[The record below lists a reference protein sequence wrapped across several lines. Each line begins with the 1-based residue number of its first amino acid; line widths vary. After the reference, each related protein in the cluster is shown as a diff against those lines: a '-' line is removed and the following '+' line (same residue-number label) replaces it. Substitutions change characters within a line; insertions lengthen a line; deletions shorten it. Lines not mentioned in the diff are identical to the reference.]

1 MIPTPNLI
9 NGELYAILHKLAIPS
24 EKRYS
29 KDLYNRHFI
38 IHVARTIQ
46 KKLPDHII
54 NASENE
60 TDYILRI
67 DLPIEKKGLIV

>member
-1 MIPTPNLI
+1 MKPTQKLI
-9 NGELYAILHKLAIPS
+9 NGELYAILHKLAFPL

-29 KDLYNRHFI
+29 KDFYNRHFI
-38 IHVARTIQ
+38 IQVARTIQ

-60 TDYILRI
+60 TEYILRI
-67 DLPIEKKGLIV
+67 DLPTEKKGLII

>member
-1 MIPTPNLI
+1 MKTTPKLI

-29 KDLYNRHFI
+29 KEFYNRHFI
-38 IHVARTIQ
+38 IHVARMLQ
-46 KKLPDHII
+46 NELPSHVIT
-54 NASENE
+54 ASETKDE
-60 TDYILRI
+60 YILRI

>member
-1 MIPTPNLI
+1 MKPTQNLI

-29 KDLYNRHFI
+29 KEFYNRHFI
-38 IHVARTIQ
+38 IHVARTLQ
-46 KKLPDHII
+46 NELHDHVI
-54 NASENE
+54 NASETT

-67 DLPIEKKGLIV
+67 DLPTEKKGLIA

>member
-1 MIPTPNLI
+1 MKPTQNLI
-9 NGELYAILHKLAIPS
+9 NGELYAILHKLAFPL

-29 KDLYNRHFI
+29 KEFYNRHFI

-46 KKLPDHII
+46 KKLPDHVI
-54 NASENE
+54 NASETT

>member
-29 KDLYNRHFI
+29 KDFYDRKFF

-46 KKLPDHII
+46 NRLPSHVIT
-54 NASENE
+54 ASETKDE
-60 TDYILRI
+60 YILRI

>member
-1 MIPTPNLI
+1 MKTTADLIKGEIYYVMNHLVIP
-9 NGELYAILHKLAIPS
+9 A

-29 KDLYNRHFI
+29 KEFYDRKFFI
-38 IHVARTIQ
+38 NVARTLQ
-46 KKLPDHII
+46 NELPDHVI
-54 NASENE
+54 NASETT

>member
-1 MIPTPNLI
+1 MKTTPKLI

-24 EKRYS
+24 EKRFS

-38 IHVARTIQ
+38 IQVARTIQ
-46 KKLPDHII
+46 KKLPDHVI

-60 TDYILRI
+60 SEYILRI
-67 DLPIEKKGLIV
+67 DLPKEKKGLII

>member
-1 MIPTPNLI
+1 MKTTPKLI

-29 KDLYNRHFI
+29 KSFYNRHFI
-38 IHVARTIQ
+38 IQVARTIQ
-46 KKLPDHII
+46 KKLPDHVI
-54 NASENE
+54 NASETT

-67 DLPIEKKGLIV
+67 DLPTEKKGLIT